1 MSYCLVLIGSTY
13 ELVDRDDIDGASCP
27 FTKVD
32 IKRPGGKTDAGM
44 FVNGGTLTQMSAE
57 MEMYQKGEKKI
68 TKRNLKPLFSVASP
82 HCSEDEIE
90 EEGQPSASRP
100 MRIARIKK
108 EKNEK
113 TPQQPLKKRKR
124 GNSLPPVVPPLS
136 STVIPSTTVTSA
148 PAQSGAVTMD
158 AIFNKLLEIQ
168 SSVALI
174 SSRQDRLE
182 KRIGDIT
189 NDVVGTRYESRT
201 LVDVTRKIQTDVKS
215 LATVLEEVK
224 DRVPPPPQGPEYG
237 IYADL
242 TNEKVDEIDNTN
254 DGLLIF
260 AGKLDRALFG
270 KTYVRHQDR
279 DQNKMKWLIEVILHR
294 RRHSI
299 GKEVAK
305 FRSLIYQRINA
316 NAKRVEDEVYL
327 ERLDQARAQS
337 QPFTPPIH
345 ISSSRPTANHSQFDL
360 ATTTPSRPNSGRI
373 QTPILASTSSFRS
386 CVSRVPKRPNMI
398 SSRIMNEEDPIPP
411 SEYYQ
416 DYPDNFDW

>member
-1 MSYCLVLIGSTY
+1 M
-13 ELVDRDDIDGASCP
+13 
-27 FTKVD
+27 
-32 IKRPGGKTDAGM
+32 
-44 FVNGGTLTQMSAE
+44 
-57 MEMYQKGEKKI
+57 
-68 TKRNLKPLFSVASP
+68 
-82 HCSEDEIE
+82 
-90 EEGQPSASRP
+90 
-100 MRIARIKK
+100 
-108 EKNEK
+108 
-113 TPQQPLKKRKR
+113 
-124 GNSLPPVVPPLS
+124 
-136 STVIPSTTVTSA
+136 
-148 PAQSGAVTMD
+148 
-158 AIFNKLLEIQ
+158 
-168 SSVALI
+168 
-174 SSRQDRLE
+174 
-182 KRIGDIT
+182 
-189 NDVVGTRYESRT
+189 
-201 LVDVTRKIQTDVKS
+201 
-215 LATVLEEVK
+215 
-224 DRVPPPPQGPEYG
+224 
-237 IYADL
+237 
-242 TNEKVDEIDNTN
+242 DEIDNTN

-279 DQNKMKWLIEVILHR
+279 DQNKMKWLIEVRKCFHYNYRIKNYWSNSPQVILHR

-345 ISSSRPTANHSQFDL
+345 ISSSRPTASHSQFDL

-373 QTPILASTSSFRS
+373 QTPILASTSSSRS